1 MIAFRENSDDRPV
14 LNAELVTKQ
23 LAAADHTL
31 NTLREIKSDRL
42 QIKEELALLVQ
53 SQSLRTIFLSGE
65 GGVGICDRISEG
77 TEGLFNGFGELLR
90 SLLFP
95 AVGPRAMPARAA
107 AGAQQQQLVSTL
119 SADPQAIDIALQ
131 KPVLP
136 QQEDLVT
143 QRVHGR

>member
-1 MIAFRENSDDRPV
+1 MIALRENSDERPI

-31 NTLREIKSDRL
+31 NALRKIKSDWL
-42 QIKEELALLVQ
+42 QIKKELALLVQ

-77 TEGLFNGFGELLR
+77 TEGLLDSFGELLR

-95 AVGPRAMPARAA
+95 AVGPRAMPA
-107 AGAQQQQLVSTL
+107 
-119 SADPQAIDIALQ
+119 DPKAIDIALQ
-131 KPVLP
+131 KLVLP
-136 QQEDLVT
+136 QQETLAT
-143 QRVHGR
+143 QQVHGR